1 MSAFEPPDG
10 SFPAPQGR
18 DVGKWETM
26 AGSNDDDSRD
36 ITERVASGYRTLGRT
51 TADEFD
57 LDEGVQ
63 LGRVSIVH
71 GANADVIWFDSRGNE
86 MVSLCH
92 MSPGIEPRPVA
103 GDWVGVRDDHIETVL
118 PRRSALRRVNRRTH
132 AVQVLA
138 ANIDFAL
145 LVVPIDREANIRML
159 ERYAVMA
166 RDSGAQP
173 FIVLTKADEADDAE
187 ATLEAVRTAV
197 PDVEVLTTSSRSG
210 EGIEHL
216 RRLLHLGVSAVM
228 LGASGAGKTSLLNAL
243 EGSHELTRSLSRH
256 GDGRHATTT
265 RKLYRLAGGGVLLDI
280 PGIRLANLAVERDD
294 LDQTFAEI
302 DDAAAQ
308 CRFRDCSHH
317 GDEGC
322 AVEAAVIAGV
332 IDPQRLASWRRIQG
346 ETTGLSRA
354 RRVRPAPRE
363 RPREDGP
370 ADHD

>member
-1 MSAFEPPDG
+1 M
-10 SFPAPQGR
+10 
-18 DVGKWETM
+18 GKWETM
-26 AGSNDDDSRD
+26 AGSNDDDTRD
-36 ITERVASGYRTLGRT
+36 ITERVALGYRTLGRT
-51 TADEFD
+51 PADEFV
-57 LDEGVQ
+57 LDDGVQ

-118 PRRSALRRVNRRTH
+118 ARRSALRRVNRRTH

-197 PDVEVLTTSSRSG
+197 PDVEVLTTSSHSG

-302 DDAAAQ
+302 DAAAAQ

-322 AVEAAVIAGV
+322 AVEAAVMAGV

-370 ADHD
+370 VDHD